1 MLGPFHTHESQHVQ
15 AGSKIADDPEG
26 VPLIVI
32 CTIRDTAGCPIP
44 GVMVDIWETDSSGN
58 YDVQHD
64 DYSGPNCRGILE
76 SDQDGVFWFKAIVPV
91 SYPSE

>member
-1 MLGPFHTHESQHVQ
+1 MQ
-15 AGSKIADDPEG
+15 AGSKIAEDPEG

-32 CTIRDTAGCPIP
+32 CTIRDTSGCPIP
-44 GVMVDIWETDSSGN
+44 GVMVDIWETDSSGT

-91 SYPSE
+91 SYPSK